1 MVITYFSLTMGQRNE
16 HPRRALWQLIFSV
29 VYLSFFPPILFWLAG
44 DWKWIEGWIF
54 SLLFCLFSFATV
66 LYLYVKDPALLNERF
81 GSPLQQNQKS
91 WDKFLLML
99 FFFAFLIWY
108 AIMPLDARQF
118 GWSPPFPIWIK
129 LIGALLFS
137 LGFYLL
143 YRAMKENTYAAPVI
157 KMQKERGQT
166 VIATGPYAIVRHP
179 MYTGGTLLFLGGPLL
194 LGSLYGL
201 LAGVLLSLMLALRT
215 FGEEAMLRDEL
226 AGYEEYR
233 KHVRWRL
240 IPYLF

>member
-1 MVITYFSLTMGQRNE
+1 MDQRE
-16 HPRRALWQLIFSV
+16 KSKRALWQLIFSV
-29 VYLSFFPPILFWLAG
+29 VYLAFFPPILFWLAG
-44 DWKWIEGWIF
+44 DWRWIEGWIF
-54 SLLFCLFSFATV
+54 SALFCLLSLATV
-66 LYLYVKDPALLNERF
+66 FYLYLKDPALLNERF
-81 GSPLQQNQKS
+81 GSPVQKNQKS
-91 WDKFLLML
+91 WDKFLLVI
-99 FFFAFLIWY
+99 FFFGFLVWY

-118 GWSPPFPIWIK
+118 GWSPQLSVWVK
-129 LIGALLFS
+129 VIGAILFS

-201 LAGVLLSLMLALRT
+201 VTGFLLSLMLALRT
-215 FGEEAMLRDEL
+215 FGEEAMLRTEL
-226 AGYEEYR
+226 AGYEEYSKR
-233 KHVRWRL
+233 VRWRL
-240 IPYLF
+240 IPFLF

>member
-1 MVITYFSLTMGQRNE
+1 MDHSTGS
-16 HPRRALWQLIFSV
+16 RRALWQVIFSV

-44 DWKWIEGWIF
+44 DWRWIEGWIF
-54 SLLFCLFSFATV
+54 SALLCLLSLATV
-66 LYLYVKDPALLNERF
+66 FYLYLKDPALLNERF
-81 GSPLQQNQKS
+81 GSPVQKNQKP
-91 WDKFLLML
+91 WDKVLVVL
-99 FFFAFLIWY
+99 FIFAFLTWY

-118 GWSPPFPIWIK
+118 EWSPHFPIWVK
-129 LIGALLFS
+129 VIGALLFS

-166 VIATGPYAIVRHP
+166 VIATGPYSIVRHP
-179 MYTGGTLLFLGGPLL
+179 MYTGGTLVFLGGPLL

-201 LAGVLLSLMLALRT
+201 FAGFILSLMLALRT
-215 FGEEAMLRDEL
+215 FGEEAMLRSEL
-226 AGYEEYR
+226 PGYADYR
-233 KHVRWRL
+233 TRVRWRL